1 MVGTVI
7 FKDFET
13 GSYENMRVTMY
24 GGNSYADID
33 RAQEFSS
40 CIVSLERKSAVYDV
54 LTSDNAPRLSMK
66 ELFELCQRAR
76 EYLYTHDW
84 VTMADFAVSGTDI
97 LFRCRSSKSGIY
109 SPIDIHTIFD
119 IGSRHVYKLCFEDD
133 SAYLN
138 LSVRCHAV
146 NYCLKVL
153 LGIEDDVF
161 GISGRGVYMD
171 VSLIKAKRA
180 YTPKLKKTDGLDAS
194 FSPCTH
200 SHMELISSF
209 RSLKLRALERAKRSF
224 FKSKSLAEIC
234 LQIMEDEYIKRAS
247 REFTD
252 ELLDYLYN
260 YDFCFEAKSHI
271 KYISIHDAL
280 YLIMTPDASDDIA
293 KRAASLSANMKLRQE
308 LPCAD
313 YYDGRGRAYNI

>member
-13 GSYENMRVTMY
+13 GSYETMRVTVY
-24 GGNSYADID
+24 NGNSYADID
-33 RAQEFSS
+33 KAQEFSS
-40 CIVSLERKSAVYDV
+40 CVVSLERKSAVYDV
-54 LTSDNAPRLSMK
+54 FASENAPRLNMR
-66 ELFELCQRAR
+66 ELFEICCRAR
-76 EYLYTHDW
+76 EYLYKHDW
-84 VTMADFAVSGTDI
+84 VTIADFLKNGTEI
-97 LFRCRSSKSGIY
+97 SLRCRSAKSGIY
-109 SPIDIHTIFD
+109 SPVDMRTVFD
-119 IGSRHVYKLCFEDD
+119 MGSRHEYKLCFEDD

-153 LGIEDDVF
+153 LDIEDDVF

-180 YTPKLKKTDGLDAS
+180 YTAKPKRADCSDAS
-194 FSPCTH
+194 FSPCAH

-209 RSLKLRALERAKRSF
+209 RSLKLRALERAKHSF

-247 REFTD
+247 LEFTD
-252 ELLDYLYN
+252 ELLNYLYN
-260 YDFCFEAKSHI
+260 YEFWFDAKSHI
-271 KYISIHDAL
+271 KYMSICDAL
-280 YLIMTPDASDDIA
+280 YLMTDTDASDDIA
-293 KRAASLSANMKLRQE
+293 KRASALSANMKFRQK

-313 YYDGRGRAYNI
+313 YYDGTGRAYNF

>member
-13 GSYENMRVTMY
+13 GSYENMRVTVY
-24 GGNSYADID
+24 SGSSYADIE

-40 CIVSLERKSAVYDV
+40 CIVSLERKSVIYDACV
-54 LTSDNAPRLSMK
+54 SDNVPRLNMK
-66 ELFELCQRAR
+66 ALLELCRRAR
-76 EYLYTHDW
+76 EYLYAHDW
-84 VTMADFAVSGTDI
+84 VTMADFRENGTDI
-97 LFRCRSSKSGIY
+97 SFRCRSVKSGIY
-109 SPIDIHTIFD
+109 SPVDIHTVFD
-119 IGSRHVYKLCFEDD
+119 NGSTHLYKLCFEEDAD
-133 SAYLN
+133 YLT

-153 LGIEDDVF
+153 LDIEDDVF

-171 VSLIKAKRA
+171 TSLMKPKRKYALRLNKADI
-180 YTPKLKKTDGLDAS
+180 PPAS
-194 FSPCTH
+194 FGPCTY
-200 SHMELISSF
+200 SHMELISSL
-209 RSLKLRALERAKRSF
+209 RSLKLNALERAKHFS
-224 FKSKSLAEIC
+224 FKSKALPQAC

-247 REFTD
+247 QEFAY
-252 ELLDYLYN
+252 ELLDYLEN

-271 KYISIHDAL
+271 KYMSIRDAL
-280 YLIMTPDASDDIA
+280 CLMLDTDASDDIA
-293 KRAASLSANMKLRQE
+293 KRAAALSANMKLRQN